1 MIVTLCDNH
10 ISHKVFSGITFI
22 GQWPVL
28 FIRLPIVALMMTVDS
43 VQYLHAGLVN
53 PHCPRTY
60 GPGGIHQSHLD
71 VLCFKEFKLPE
82 LAVKPETPEEAK
94 IGEFIAGN
102 LVEDGATLQ
111 MGKKRFI
118 KK

>member
-1 MIVTLCDNH
+1 MIVSTVGH
-10 ISHKVFSGITFI
+10 WITHCSI
-22 GQWPVL
+22 
-28 FIRLPIVALMMTVDS
+28 DDDCC
-43 VQYLHAGLVN
+43 VQYLHTGLVN
-53 PHCPRTY
+53 PRCPRTH

-111 MGKKRFI
+111 MGKKGFI